1 VSAAVGVISLLIHRR
16 LFVGKRLIYPLI
28 VVCCVVGLSAVE
40 AVAKMVY
47 ITVPTV
53 CHRIEKVEED
63 KVYIISPSETDKKN
77 VICAA
82 ANYRQPINLDDK
94 IEKVQVYIDGVFAY
108 EETPS
113 QFDIESVRGVLNNRK
128 EFIKELEKNPFWQEN
143 KFKELGEKKAL
154 ETYNYYK
161 SEEFQNKV
169 AKETE
174 RLKNEF
180 FSAQV
185 DLYKRYEQQQKENK
199 PNVAGNNDQN
209 RKDFT
214 LSPDERVYVFISS
227 SVPLDTL
234 RNYARA
240 IDRLGYDNIFMVMRG
255 FVGGMKYIRPTID
268 FISSILKKDSSCDFA
283 SGEQCEVFSAAVNID
298 PLLFRAYNISE
309 VPAIV
314 YARGVSVSDSA
325 LSEGLTDNA
334 TYKDAYVVYGDV
346 SIEYAVKKIKEEIE
360 KNGGK

>member
-1 VSAAVGVISLLIHRR
+1 
-16 LFVGKRLIYPLI
+16 
-28 VVCCVVGLSAVE
+28 
-40 AVAKMVY
+40 
-47 ITVPTV
+47 
-53 CHRIEKVEED
+53 
-63 KVYIISPSETDKKN
+63 
-77 VICAA
+77 
-82 ANYRQPINLDDK
+82 
-94 IEKVQVYIDGVFAY
+94 
-108 EETPS
+108 
-113 QFDIESVRGVLNNRK
+113 
-128 EFIKELEKNPFWQEN
+128 
-143 KFKELGEKKAL
+143 
-154 ETYNYYK
+154 
-161 SEEFQNKV
+161 
-169 AKETE
+169 
-174 RLKNEF
+174 
-180 FSAQV
+180 
-185 DLYKRYEQQQKENK
+185 
-199 PNVAGNNDQN
+199 
-209 RKDFT
+209 
-214 LSPDERVYVFISS
+214 VYVFISS

-325 LSEGLTDNA
+325 LSEGLADNA